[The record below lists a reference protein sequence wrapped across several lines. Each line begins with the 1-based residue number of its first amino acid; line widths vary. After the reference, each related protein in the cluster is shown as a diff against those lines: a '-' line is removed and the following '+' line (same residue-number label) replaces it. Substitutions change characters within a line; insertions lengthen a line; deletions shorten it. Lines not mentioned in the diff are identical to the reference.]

1 MVLGLCHAA
10 PVRYQHHRLS
20 RRFAHDA
27 APGLRWGNVARA
39 RTLPRLRDP
48 AARRHMRSVVQLERG
63 SKPPAVALEVSR
75 LVLASTVGL
84 VDWPVIDAG
93 ARNACVLVMCVDVID
108 VDHKAAAGGVLR
120 ASRRQTV
127 LAGDAVQPDDLATDV
142 DLAVHDSAL
151 IVAVQSTSP
160 QAERP
165 DQEVV
170 ASLDVLVDEQWDD
183 PL

>member
-1 MVLGLCHAA
+1 ML
-10 PVRYQHHRLS
+10 
-20 RRFAHDA
+20 
-27 APGLRWGNVARA
+27 
-39 RTLPRLRDP
+39 DP
-48 AARRHMRSVVQLERG
+48 AAQRHMRSVVQLERG

-84 VDWPVIDAG
+84 VDWPMIDAG

-108 VDHKAAAGGVLR
+108 IDHKPAAGGVLR
-120 ASRRQTV
+120 AWGRQTV
-127 LAGDAVQPDDLATDV
+127 LAGEAVHPDDLATDV